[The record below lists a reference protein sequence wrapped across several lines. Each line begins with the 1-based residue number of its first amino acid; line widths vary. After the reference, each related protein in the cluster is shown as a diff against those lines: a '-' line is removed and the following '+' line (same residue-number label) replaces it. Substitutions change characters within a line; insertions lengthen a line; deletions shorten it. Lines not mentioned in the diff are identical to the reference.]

1 MNNLKVSY
9 LCINCELMLWEGG
22 GGGYGDG
29 HALYVISYVLGVY
42 SKA

>member
-9 LCINCELMLWEGG
+9 LCINYELMLWEG

-29 HALYVISYVLGVY
+29 HALYVIAYVLGV
-42 SKA
+42 